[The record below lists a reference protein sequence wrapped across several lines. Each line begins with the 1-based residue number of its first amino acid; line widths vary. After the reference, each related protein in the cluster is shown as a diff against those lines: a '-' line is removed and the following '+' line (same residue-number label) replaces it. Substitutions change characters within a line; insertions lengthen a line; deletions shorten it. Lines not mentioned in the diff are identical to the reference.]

1 MKRTIILL
9 VLLTLGTMVKAQQPD
24 KQKKGTGK
32 EISADSLMNSLDS
45 TSKQSNAVAVFKA
58 SRLILSPTTET
69 VKKNNLNFLV
79 IHRFGDISS
88 GAGGGKTFYGL
99 DRVQDV
105 YIGFEYGVTDNLNI
119 SLGRNTINQLIEL
132 GLKYAI
138 LHQTSDNSSPIAITV
153 LGDAGMMPHNDFST
167 TNNSFSYIAQAI
179 FSRKFTSALSLQVSP
194 IFISND
200 TAIPDL
206 PGNEQQFFAVSA
218 AGRLRVTKAM
228 SIVVDYEHP
237 FSTFRQNSANGFH
250 DPLGFGIEAQTG
262 GHVFTLNITNAN
274 AISEINYVNRS
285 QMSYGSGQYRLGFT
299 ISRMFDFNHKSN
311 KKW

>member
-1 MKRTIILL
+1 MKKSLILL
-9 VLLTLGTMVKAQQPD
+9 VLLTLGIVVKAQQPD

-45 TSKQSNAVAVFKA
+45 SGKQPNVVAVFKA

-88 GAGGGKTFYGL
+88 GAGGAKTFYGL

-105 YIGFEYGVTDNLNI
+105 YIGFEYGLTDNLNI
-119 SLGRNTINQLIEL
+119 SLGRNTINQLIEM

-153 LGDAGMMPHNDFST
+153 LGDAGIMPHNDFST
-167 TNNSFSYIAQAI
+167 TNNSFSYIAQAL
-179 FSRKFTSALSLQVSP
+179 FSRKFTSALSLQVS
-194 IFISND
+194 
-200 TAIPDL
+200 
-206 PGNEQQFFAVSA
+206 A
-218 AGRLRVTKAM
+218 AARLRINKPL

-237 FSTFRQNSANGFH
+237 FSTFRQNNANGFH

-274 AISEINYVNRS
+274 AISEINYLNGAR
-285 QMSYGSGQYRLGFT
+285 QSYGSGQYRLGFT

>member
-1 MKRTIILL
+1 MKKSIIILA
-9 VLLTLGTMVKAQQPD
+9 LLILSIGLKAQRND
-24 KQKKGTGK
+24 SLKKGKAK
-32 EISADSLMNSLDS
+32 EPSADSLLNSLDS
-45 TSKQSNAVAVFKA
+45 SGKRPNEVAVFKA

-69 VKKNNLNFLV
+69 VKKKNLNFLV

-88 GAGGGKTFYGL
+88 GAGGAKTFYGL

-105 YIGFEYGVTDNLNI
+105 YIGFEYGITNNLNI
-119 SLGRNTINQLIEL
+119 DFGRNTINQLIEL

-153 LGDAGMMPHNDFST
+153 LGDAGIMPHNAFSN
-167 TNNSFSYIAQAI
+167 TNNSLSYLAQAI

-194 IFISND
+194 IFLVND
-200 TAIPDL
+200 TPLPNL
-206 PGNEQQFFAVSA
+206 PGNEKQFFALSA
-218 AGRLRVTKAM
+218 AGRLRITKPL

-250 DPLGFGIEAQTG
+250 DPLGFGIEVQTG

-274 AISEINYVNRS
+274 AVSEINYLNQTRS
-285 QMSYGSGQYRLGFT
+285 SYGGGQYRLGFT